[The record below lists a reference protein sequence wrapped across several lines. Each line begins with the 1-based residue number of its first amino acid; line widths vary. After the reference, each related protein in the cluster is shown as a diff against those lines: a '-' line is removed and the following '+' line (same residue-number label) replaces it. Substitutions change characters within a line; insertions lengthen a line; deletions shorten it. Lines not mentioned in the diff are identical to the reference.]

1 MPEKEMEMPA
11 IPGYR
16 SGEKTLLVF
25 FETDCP
31 TCQLALPYLNGLRST
46 SVQVIAV
53 SQDDMART
61 RQFVEQMQ
69 LTYRVEVDYGLK
81 LSRAYDPQS
90 VPTMY
95 LLDEE
100 GQIEQTLVGLDKNGL
115 NSLAK
120 ALGQAPIAPD
130 NDGAP
135 AWKPGCSS
143 RHLEPATAKNE
154 EAATAPLL
162 RRVGEPA

>member
-1 MPEKEMEMPA
+1 MAEKQMELPA

-16 SGEKTLLVF
+16 SGERALLVF

-95 LLDEE
+95 LLDED
-100 GQIEQTLVGLDKNGL
+100 GQIEQTLVGLDKSGL
-115 NSLAK
+115 NALAER
-120 ALGQAPIAPD
+120 LGQEPIAAPD
-130 NDGAP
+130 DGAP

-143 RHLEPATAKNE
+143 RHLEPATPGDE
-154 EAATAPLL
+154 EKGSA
-162 RRVGEPA
+162 